1 MTWSDSVAEQFSLV
15 NLYTTDESDF
25 YGPYNTLLFEL
36 FRVNEHYQVSPQFK
50 RITGSMDFT
59 VLYVV
64 SRRKVPV
71 FFVDI
76 KTYIALDKLSSRMEA
91 DDQMRKRFVEFV
103 SGNIPI
109 PKLVGLSAM
118 GTRFS
123 VYQLT
128 TTKNNELLPVRI
140 MPDARFV
147 TDTAPRAWWNHDIL
161 DAAGEAKLREIV
173 AEVKAMSVGL
183 NP

>member
-36 FRVNEHYQVSPQFK
+36 FPAIEHYQVSPQFK

-71 FFVDI
+71 FFVEI

-91 DDQMRKRFVEFV
+91 DDQMRKRFFEFM
-103 SGNIPI
+103 SGSIPT

-123 VYQLT
+123 VYQF

-140 MPDARFV
+140 IPDARYV
-147 TDTAPRAWWNHDIL
+147 TDTAPKAWWSHDIL
-161 DAAGEAKLREIV
+161 DAAGEAKLREVV
-173 AEVKAMSVGL
+173 AEVKAMSLGL